1 MSHFLKPV
9 DYNDDNDDDDDDDG
23 SCLIRA
29 RPIDSNIAR
38 KLGNYASSKDFVTGS
53 MESQQELRENNTTM
67 ENDPKRDEMME
78 EKIKLEQRNKL
89 GAKILKAKLQGKIKE
104 LYALRE
110 DRQGSTSICKVL
122 LRTDGGD
129 VRIPATM
136 KQEKSSLYARNVSF
150 VTSMFLENAAESF
163 RKRSRDSAMRTI
175 LLIDAIYHTEKNI
188 HDMLADEKETTS
200 SHYIFNNIKT
210 AKKHRADEDWV
221 VDDAMMAVKRTRK
234 REEKEKRRSRSNLIK
249 DKFVFALLAI
259 TVRIFGIPGAEQST
273 NVTGKDSIIVII
285 ILSCST

>member
-89 GAKILKAKLQGKIKE
+89 GAKILKAKLQGKICLVKKLEKE

-136 KQEKSSLYARNVSF
+136 KQEKKDLKIFGTV
-150 VTSMFLENAAESF
+150 
-163 RKRSRDSAMRTI
+163 
-175 LLIDAIYHTEKNI
+175 DAIYHTEKNI